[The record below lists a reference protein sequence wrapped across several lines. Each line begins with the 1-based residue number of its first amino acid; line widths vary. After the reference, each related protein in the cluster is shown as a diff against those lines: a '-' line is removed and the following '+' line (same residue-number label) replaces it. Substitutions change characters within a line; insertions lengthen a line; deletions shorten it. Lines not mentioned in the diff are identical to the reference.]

1 MLRNE
6 AIRLASRQEQN
17 HGLIDSGHHAVA
29 PTHDRRHADAQALA
43 TRRRATTFAPC
54 GSLPAFLGARPTPPA
69 SRICGAT
76 SCTWSITAS
85 RRSRSMPRSPG
96 LKFFFEVTLDHGELM
111 AKMQPVRVPR
121 TLPVVLSRE
130 EVARLIAA
138 AGNLKHQ
145 TALSVAYGAGLRASE
160 VVALKVGDIDS
171 ERMTL
176 RIEQGKGR
184 KDRYAMLSPVLLER
198 LRVWWRVARAQ
209 GKMLDGGW
217 LFPGLNPIES
227 LSTRQ
232 LNRAVHAAAQAAK
245 IDKRVSMHTLRHSFA
260 THLLEQKVD
269 IRVIQ
274 VLLGHKKLE
283 TTALYTQVATEIL
296 REVVSPL
303 ESLHP
308 A

>member
-1 MLRNE
+1 MSTTTPAISPLRQRM
-6 AIRLASRQEQN
+6 IDDMRLRKLADKTQSHYLRAVRQFS
-17 HGLIDSGHHAVA
+17 LFLGHS
-29 PTHDRRHADAQALA
+29 PD
-43 TRRRATTFAPC
+43 RATIEDLRRYQLHLVDQGISAI
-54 GSLPAFLGARPTPPA
+54 SLNAAIA
-69 SRICGAT
+69 
-76 SCTWSITAS
+76 
-85 RRSRSMPRSPG
+85 G
-96 LKFFFEVTLDHGELM
+96 LKFFFDVTLDHPQLM
-111 AKMQPVRVPR
+111 RKMQSVRIPR

-130 EVARLIAA
+130 EVARLIEA
-138 AGNLKHQ
+138 AGNIKYQ
-145 TALSVAYGAGLRASE
+145 TALSLAYGTGLRAGE

-171 ERMTL
+171 QRMTL
-176 RIEQGKGR
+176 RVERGKGQ

-217 LFPGLNPIES
+217 LFPGMNPVDS

-232 LNRAVHAAAQAAK
+232 LNRAIHAAAEAAH

-283 TTALYTQVATEIL
+283 TTSIYTHVATDLL
-296 REVVSPL
+296 REVIGPL
-303 ESLHP
+303 EPMPPS
-308 A
+308 